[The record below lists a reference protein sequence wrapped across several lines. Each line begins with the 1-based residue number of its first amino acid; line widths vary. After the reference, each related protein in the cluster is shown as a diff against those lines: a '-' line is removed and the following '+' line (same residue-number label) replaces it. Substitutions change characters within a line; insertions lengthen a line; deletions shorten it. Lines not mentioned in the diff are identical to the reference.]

1 MMMMKCVEN
10 VVWGSKLRICSY
22 IYTGTRR
29 AKNKN
34 ENLSKYLK
42 KKKEEK
48 SMYLFTESNLS
59 ELRS

>member
-42 KKKEEK
+42 KKKRRKE
-48 SMYLFTESNLS
+48 YVFVYRIESL
-59 ELRS
+59 